1 MVRMPLA
8 PLPADVEEVLRNR
21 GAAQVN
27 LYRALA
33 NAPAISRAWLGFLW
47 ALRDDCD
54 TPRSLRE
61 LLILRT
67 AVRHS
72 SAYEWHHH
80 EAMALA
86 AGLSP
91 EKVAAVASW
100 QDFPEFDPAER
111 AVLSLTD
118 AICDGDVRE
127 EIWQEA
133 TRWFEPG
140 ELVELVVTAAA
151 YVMVPR
157 VLDALAV
164 PVEPSSG

>member
-1 MVRMPLA
+1 M
-8 PLPADVEEVLRNR
+8 
-21 GAAQVN
+21 
-27 LYRALA
+27 
-33 NAPAISRAWLGFLW
+33 
-47 ALRDDCD
+47 
-54 TPRSLRE
+54 
-61 LLILRT
+61 
-67 AVRHS
+67 
-72 SAYEWHHH
+72 
-80 EAMALA
+80 
-86 AGLSP
+86 
-91 EKVAAVASW
+91 
-100 QDFPEFDPAER
+100 
-111 AVLSLTD
+111 LSLTD